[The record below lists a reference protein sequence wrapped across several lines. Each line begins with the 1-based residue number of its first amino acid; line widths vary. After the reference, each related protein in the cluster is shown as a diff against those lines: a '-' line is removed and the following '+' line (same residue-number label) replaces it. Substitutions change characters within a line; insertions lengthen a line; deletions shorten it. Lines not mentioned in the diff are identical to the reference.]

1 MKTFS
6 RDGKPVAVLALMAI
20 SACALT
26 LLSGITTGLTYTDWE
41 SAIRSIGLTLQHL
54 RPIHE
59 SFAFA
64 WVFLG
69 GVAVAH
75 AWLISIGGPF
85 DSAERKRFGIM
96 IGLWV
101 TAGVGI
107 LVTLLAGRFTGREY
121 SGYNPI
127 FSAMIFAGW
136 LLFAWNFFGRVG
148 FSLRGQPVYVWMW
161 TAAIPLFAITF
172 LEAHAYTFDWV
183 SRQPIRDIA
192 IQWKANGVM
201 VGSFNLLA
209 YGSMMWVGGK
219 MRGDDRYSRS
229 ATAFLLFAVGVVNT
243 FTNYGHHTFHLP
255 QTPWVHWVSFLISMA
270 EVLLLARVVI
280 DLWGWRRDPIP
291 SDLAVPDRFARSA
304 TLWTTLMLMMAI
316 GMSIPPLNSLIHGT
330 TVVTAHAMGTMI
342 GIDSMILWASL
353 SWLIRQLTGPEE
365 GVVNSRW
372 MRRAVTVLD
381 LALAGFL
388 IVFIIRGVASGL
400 ERQLGPSA
408 PDWSQFVAVFPV
420 LMVTF
425 GLVLAVTVIWIVIRW
440 MIVLIRVLR
449 SGEILGK

>member
-1 MKTFS
+1 MNTFP
-6 RDGKPVAVLALMAI
+6 RDGRPVAVLVLMAI
-20 SACALT
+20 SACALA
-26 LLSGITTGLTYTDWE
+26 LFSGVAAGLTYTDLE
-41 SAIRSIGLTLQHL
+41 SAIRSIGLTLQHI

-69 GVAVAH
+69 GVAVVH
-75 AWLISIGGPF
+75 AWLISTGGPLNP
-85 DSAERKRFGIM
+85 AERKRFAVM

-101 TAGVGI
+101 VAGAGI

-121 SGYNPI
+121 AGYHPVFSVII
-127 FSAMIFAGW
+127 FVGW
-136 LLFAWNFFGRVG
+136 LLFAWNFFGRTR

-161 TAAIPLFAITF
+161 TAAIPLFAVTF

-209 YGSMMWVGGK
+209 YGSMMWTGGK

-229 ATAFLLFAVGVVNT
+229 ATAFLLFSVGIVNT

-270 EVLLLARVVI
+270 EVLLLAKAAV
-280 DLWGWRRDPIP
+280 DLWGLRRKSIP
-291 SDLAVPDRFARSA
+291 PDLALPDRFARSV
-304 TLWTTLMLMMAI
+304 TLWTTAMLVMAI
-316 GMSIPPLNSLIHGT
+316 GMSVPPLNSLIHGT

-342 GIDSMILWASL
+342 GIDSMILWGAL
-353 SWLIRQLTGPEE
+353 SWLIRQFAGQVD

-372 MRRAVTVLD
+372 MRRAVAILD
-381 LALAGFL
+381 LSLAGFL
-388 IVFIIRGVASGL
+388 TVFIIRGIASGL

-408 PDWSQFVAVFPV
+408 PDWSRFVSVFPV
-420 LMVTF
+420 LMVAF
-425 GLVLAVTVIWIVIRW
+425 GSVLAVTVIWMVVRW
-440 MIVLIRVLR
+440 MIVLIGVLR
-449 SGEILGK
+449 SDEISSK

>member
-1 MKTFS
+1 MNTFP
-6 RDGKPVAVLALMAI
+6 RDGKPAALLALIALSACVLALI
-20 SACALT
+20 S
-26 LLSGITTGLTYTDWE
+26 GVVTGLTYTDWE

-69 GVAVAH
+69 GVAVVH
-75 AWLISIGGPF
+75 AWLISIGGPL
-85 DSAERKRFGIM
+85 DPAERKRFVTM

-101 TAGVGI
+101 VAGAGI
-107 LVTLLAGRFTGREY
+107 LATLLAGRFTGREY
-121 SGYNPI
+121 AGYHPI

-136 LLFAWNFFGRVG
+136 LLFAWNFFGRTG
-148 FSLRGQPVYVWMW
+148 LSFRGRPVYVWMW
-161 TAAIPLFAITF
+161 TAAILLFAITF

-209 YGSMMWVGGK
+209 YGSMMWVGER

-229 ATAFLLFAVGVVNT
+229 VVSFLLFAVGVLNT

-270 EVLLLARVVI
+270 EVLLLAKVAV
-280 DLWGWRRDPIP
+280 DLWGLRLKPIP
-291 SDLAVPDRFARSA
+291 SDLAVPDRFARSV

-316 GMSIPPLNSLIHGT
+316 GMSVPPINSLIHGT

-342 GIDSMILWASL
+342 GIDSMILWATL
-353 SWLIRQLTGPEE
+353 SWLISQLAGQAE
-365 GVVNSRW
+365 GVTNSRW
-372 MRRAVTVLD
+372 MRRAVIILD
-381 LALAGFL
+381 LALTGFL
-388 IVFIIRGVASGL
+388 TVFIIKGIASGL

-408 PDWSQFVAVFPV
+408 PDWSRFVAVFPV
-420 LMVTF
+420 LMVAF
-425 GLVLAVTVIWIVIRW
+425 GLALAVTTIWMIIRW
-440 MIVLIRVLR
+440 MIVLIGVLR
-449 SGEILGK
+449 SGTRASK